1 MAKRTATKIVFNAR
15 EDWLEARR
23 GGIGGSDAAA
33 IIGVDPYKSAL
44 EVYADKLGLT
54 DGKEDTEAMA
64 WGRRLEPL
72 VADAYGEETGRDLID
87 HGVHFFQSDQHPFL
101 RASIDREIVSPV
113 GVLSIKTSS
122 YITEQ
127 ELREE
132 IPLHWQTQLQ
142 HELMVRGMEFGSFAV
157 LLKGQR
163 LRWVDAEANASFQE
177 ALFEKEEAFWKLI
190 VSRDPPPPDASESAT
205 KILKK
210 LYPKDSGMTV
220 SLSSDAILWDER
232 RAKAA
237 AEIKKWEEVKAAAEN
252 QIKAAMGDATF
263 GIIGGVRYSWR
274 WQKRAAY
281 EVAES
286 EARVLRRL
294 VK

>member
-1 MAKRTATKIVFNAR
+1 MPKQTATKVVFDTR

-33 IIGVDPYKSAL
+33 IIGADQYKSAL

-72 VADAYGEETGRDLID
+72 VAEAYSEETKRALID

-101 RASIDREIVSPV
+101 RASVDRDIVSPV
-113 GVLSIKTSS
+113 GILSIKTSS
-122 YITEQ
+122 YLAEKDLA
-127 ELREE
+127 EGM
-132 IPLHWQTQLQ
+132 PLAWQVQLQ
-142 HELMVRGMEFGSFAV
+142 HEMMVRGIELGGFAV

-163 LRWVDAEANASFQE
+163 LRWADVEANKDFQE
-177 ALFEKEEAFWKLI
+177 ALFEKEETFWKSILD
-190 VSRDPPPPDASESAT
+190 REPPPPGASESAT
-205 KILKK
+205 KTLKK
-210 LYPKDSGMTV
+210 LYPKDSGSTIR
-220 SLSSDAILWDER
+220 LPAAALDWDER
-232 RAKAA
+232 RQKAA
-237 AEIKKWEEVKAAAEN
+237 AEIKKWEEVRDEAEN
-252 QIKAAMGDATF
+252 SIKAAMGEATF
-263 GIIGGVRYSWR
+263 GTVEGVKYSWR

-286 EARVLRRL
+286 EARILRRS